1 MKKVIL
7 AAALAASF
15 ATLNAYAA
23 IKVGS
28 VSVEQSS
35 PADGVP
41 LWING
46 AGVITLAGQRMAAAL
61 YVPANSTSNSAIMTA
76 SPKELRLIPMKT
88 VGGAQLGQAIDAL
101 VKKSVSA
108 AQYKQY
114 APDLAKMQDMFKSV
128 KTVPAGEVVALRFFG
143 KQGTY
148 VMVPGGMKMAPV
160 GGTELFDSLTRALP
174 QVVINSAA
182 VQKQN
187 HPSADCLGCAKPAKA
202 L

>member
-1 MKKVIL
+1 MKKIML

-15 ATLNAYAA
+15 ATMNANAA
-23 IKVGS
+23 IKVGG

-35 PADGVP
+35 PANGTP
-41 LWING
+41 LLING
-46 AGVITLAGQRMAAAL
+46 AGVISLAGQRMAAAL
-61 YVPANSTSNSAIMTA
+61 YVPENSTSDSAIMTA
-76 SPKELRLIPMKT
+76 NPKELRLIPMKA

-114 APDLAKMQDMFKSV
+114 EPDLAKMKDMFKSV
-128 KTVPAGEVVALRFFG
+128 KTISAGQTVSLRFFG

-148 VMVPGGMKMAPV
+148 VMVPGGLKMAPL
-160 GGTELFDSLTRALP
+160 GGVELFDSLARALP
-174 QVVINSAA
+174 QAVINSAA

-187 HPSADCLGCAKPAKA
+187 HPSADCLGCAKRAKA

>member
-1 MKKVIL
+1 MKKIML
-7 AAALAASF
+7 AAALATSF
-15 ATLNAYAA
+15 ATMNANAA
-23 IKVGS
+23 IKVGG

-35 PADGVP
+35 PANGTP

-46 AGVITLAGQRMAAAL
+46 AGVISLAGQRMAAAL
-61 YVPANSTSNSAIMTA
+61 YVPENSTSDSAIMTA
-76 SPKELRLIPMKT
+76 SPKELRLIPMKA

-114 APDLAKMQDMFKSV
+114 EPDLAKVKDMFKSV
-128 KTVPAGEVVALRFFG
+128 KTIPAGQTVSLRSFG

-148 VMVPGGMKMAPV
+148 IMVPGGLKMAPL
-160 GGTELFDSLTRALP
+160 GGAELFDSLARALP
-174 QVVINSAA
+174 HAVINSAA